1 MTLKK
6 QIIFFVTFF
15 VCIAISTGIGTYT
28 VGHQSIT
35 VEEIFK
41 IQPFDYFIV
50 AGVVTG
56 AILGLILA
64 EIYGEEKDE

>member
-1 MTLKK
+1 MTSKQ

-15 VCIAISTGIGTYT
+15 VCFMIVTGIGTYT

-41 IQPFDYFIV
+41 VQPFDYFIV
-50 AGVVTG
+50 AGVMIG
-56 AILGLILA
+56 AFLGMILA
-64 EIYGEEKDE
+64 VIYGEEKDD